1 MAKPKSFIK
10 TNFTYLCTVIVSIL
24 LVFIGYKISAKG
36 FSNVKD
42 RSQLPPAY
50 GKVLK
55 VIDKSEPDEGLYNFA
70 NIKSYRVTFEAKIT
84 NGTQKGKTINA
95 TQSVNNTVKVSVRDV
110 RKGDY
115 ITLTETPA
123 GWYFTGYIRT
133 YKLLILGLL
142 FVVSVLLFGGKKG
155 LNTVLSLGLT
165 CAAVFLVFI
174 PSILTGK
181 NVYVM
186 AIIVCLY
193 TTVMTL
199 SLVVGYNVKSL
210 TAAIGCMSGVL
221 VTGIISFIMDKT
233 LFFTGIIDE
242 HTRHL
247 GSASFYAPINLKGI
261 IFAGII
267 IGAMGA
273 IMDVAMSMSSALWE
287 VKEKAEKITFKEL
300 FRSGLNIG
308 RDVMGTMANTL
319 VLAYISSSLSI
330 VIMLSIYSPS
340 ISNLFNSEMIA
351 VEVLQALA
359 GSFGILSAMPLTA
372 FFCSTIYMKNK
383 LPRTGTNSGGK
394 Q

>member
-1 MAKPKSFIK
+1 MKI
-10 TNFTYLCTVIVSIL
+10 NFTYLCTVVVSIL
-24 LVFIGYKISAKG
+24 LVFIGYKISVKG
-36 FSNVKD
+36 FAAVKD
-42 RSQLPPAY
+42 RSQLPPVYAT
-50 GKVLK
+50 VLR
-55 VIDKSEPDEGLYNFA
+55 VIDKSEPDEGLYKFA
-70 NIKSYRVTFEAKIT
+70 NISSYRVTFDAKIT
-84 NGTQKGKTINA
+84 NGTQKGNVITA

-115 ITLTETPA
+115 ITVIETPA

-133 YKLLILGLL
+133 HKLLILGLL
-142 FVVSVLLFGGKKG
+142 FVLSVLLFGGKKG
-155 LNTVLSLGLT
+155 LNTILSLGLT
-165 CAAVFLVFI
+165 CAAVFMVFI

-186 AIIVCLY
+186 AALVCLY

-199 SLVVGYNVKSL
+199 SLVVGFNEKSL
-210 TAAIGCMSGVL
+210 TAAIGCMSGIV
-221 VTGIISFIMDKT
+221 VTGIISFIMDRT
-233 LFFTGIIDE
+233 LFFTGIVDE

-247 GSASFYAPINLKGI
+247 GSAAFYAPINLRGI

-330 VIMLSIYSPS
+330 VLMLSIYSAS

-372 FFCSTIYMKNK
+372 FFCSTIYLKNK
-383 LPRTGTNSGGK
+383 KNLPRTNTN
-394 Q
+394 QHERRQDV

>member
-1 MAKPKSFIK
+1 MGFKKSMK
-10 TNFTYLCTVIVSIL
+10 VNFTYLCTVAVSVL

-36 FSNVKD
+36 FADVKD
-42 RSQLPPAY
+42 RSQLPPVYAA
-50 GKVLK
+50 VLK

-70 NIKSYRVTFEAKIT
+70 NIKSYSVTFEAKIT
-84 NGTQKGKTINA
+84 SGTQKGKIITA

-115 ITLTETPA
+115 ITVTETVA

-133 YKLLILGLL
+133 HKLLVLGLL
-142 FVVSVLLFGGKKG
+142 FVLSVLLFGGKKG
-155 LNTVLSLGLT
+155 LNTILSLGLT
-165 CAAVFLVFI
+165 CAAVFVVFI
-174 PSILTGK
+174 PAILTGK

-199 SLVVGYNVKSL
+199 SLVVGFNAKSL
-210 TAAIGCMSGVL
+210 TAAIGCMSGVV
-221 VTGIISFIMDKT
+221 VTGIISFIMDKA
-233 LFFTGIIDE
+233 LFFTGIVDE

-247 GSASFYAPINLKGI
+247 ASAAFYAPVNLRGL

-287 VKEKAEKITFKEL
+287 VKEKAGKITFKEL

-308 RDVMGTMANTL
+308 RDIMGTMANTL

-330 VIMLSIYSPS
+330 VLMLSIYSPS

-372 FFCSTIYMKNK
+372 FFCSTIYIKKKK
-383 LPRTGTNSGGK
+383 LF
-394 Q
+394 

>member
-1 MAKPKSFIK
+1 MKPKNFMKI
-10 TNFTYLCTVIVSIL
+10 NFTYLCTVVVSVL
-24 LVFIGYKISAKG
+24 LIFIGYKISAKG

-42 RSQLPPAY
+42 RSQLPPVYAS
-50 GKVLK
+50 VLK

-70 NIKSYRVTFEAKIT
+70 NISSYRVTFDAKIT
-84 NGTQKGKTINA
+84 NGTQKGKIITA

-115 ITLTETPA
+115 ITVLETPA

-133 YKLLILGLL
+133 HKLLILGLL

-155 LNTVLSLGLT
+155 LNTILSLGLT
-165 CAAVFLVFI
+165 CAAVFMVFI

-186 AIIVCLY
+186 AALVCLY

-199 SLVVGYNVKSL
+199 SLVVGFNEKSL
-210 TAAIGCMSGVL
+210 TAAIGCMSGIV
-221 VTGIISFIMDKT
+221 VTGLISFIMDRA
-233 LFFTGIIDE
+233 LFFTGIVDE

-247 GSASFYAPINLKGI
+247 GSASFYAPINLRGI

-287 VKEKAEKITFKEL
+287 VKEKAGKITFKEL

-330 VIMLSIYSPS
+330 VLMLSIYSAS

-372 FFCSTIYMKNK
+372 FFCSTIYLKNK
-383 LPRTGTNSGGK
+383 K
-394 Q
+394 